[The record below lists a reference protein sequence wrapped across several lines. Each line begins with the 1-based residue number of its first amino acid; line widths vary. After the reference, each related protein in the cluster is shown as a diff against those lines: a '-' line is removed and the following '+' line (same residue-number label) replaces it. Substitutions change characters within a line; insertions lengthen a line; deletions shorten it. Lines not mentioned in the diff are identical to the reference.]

1 MLCCGAHQK
10 VISFNNH
17 TVRVVSTVDSRELED
32 TTFGLEVWIVAV
44 DLCDCPGTLNQHSC
58 FAVIESCCSLVI
70 GISGCCSLEIL
81 GKVF

>member
-58 FAVIESCCSLVI
+58 FAVVESCCKPGRWNLR
-70 GISGCCSLEIL
+70 LL
-81 GKVF
+81 